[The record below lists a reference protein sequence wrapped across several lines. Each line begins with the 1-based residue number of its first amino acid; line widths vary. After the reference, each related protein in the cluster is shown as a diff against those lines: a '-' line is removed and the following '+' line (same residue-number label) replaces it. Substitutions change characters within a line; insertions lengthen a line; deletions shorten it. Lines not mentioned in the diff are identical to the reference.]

1 MIPHPYRSNTSS
13 VSTPYT
19 AQCCVTQFIH
29 YITHYTNGLSPNKR
43 SNNSKFQQTW
53 CVLMSPHQSVIYQFS
68 HEAVTGTVI
77 GSSLAP
83 MIRDVWNMISN
94 LNMGGVWCC
103 LLLLTVI
110 QKFTFYSELFRILI
124 HLSLNYFSL
133 ATHKALSFMCQRFQS
148 TLAINA

>member
-19 AQCCVTQFIH
+19 AQCCVTQYIH
-29 YITHYTNGLSPNKR
+29 YITNSLSPNGALQWFKVP
-43 SNNSKFQQTW
+43 TD
-53 CVLMSPHQSVIYQFS
+53 LMSVNVAPSERYLSVLTRSSDRDSYWLIPRTNDPWCMEHDQQF
-68 HEAVTGTVI
+68 EYG
-77 GSSLAP
+77 
-83 MIRDVWNMISN
+83 
-94 LNMGGVWCC
+94 WCC

-124 HLSLNYFSL
+124 HLNLNYFSL